1 MMLSV
6 IQSTTGQLRHTATTM
21 APLGTKRED
30 RRLLRIL
37 DALSTV
43 LVRKHEVIA
52 VMIKPYDRSDIQVLA
67 SMVQPSNESLLQSG
81 ANSDSQSFMRWM
93 LSNFTVAMN
102 TRHDPIYKNYD
113 SLLNSSPLPC
123 IGDYEDKVPEDLT
136 AAVKS
141 GVKVSDSVL
150 RAYLDAYW

>member
-1 MMLSV
+1 M
-6 IQSTTGQLRHTATTM
+6 
-21 APLGTKRED
+21 
-30 RRLLRIL
+30 LRIL

-43 LVRKHEVIA
+43 LVREHKVIA
-52 VMIKPYDRSDIQVLA
+52 VVVKPYDGSDIQVLA
-67 SMVQPSNESLLQSG
+67 SMVQPSNEPLLQPSNESLLQSG
-81 ANSDSQSFMRWM
+81 ANSDSQSFLRWM
-93 LSNFTVAMN
+93 LSNFTFAMN
-102 TRHDPIYKNYD
+102 TCHDPIYKNND
-113 SLLNSSPLPC
+113 SLLNSSPLPR